1 MSTLNEAAKSHL
13 VKFGTRLNEAK
24 HGQKKSI
31 VIEALAYFGWDN
43 HHKFYNELKSLGW
56 TSGKKT
62 RADYGSTSQSEES
75 LRALAAVTKMS
86 ARANGKTL
94 LETPNAIS
102 ILSQNGHDF
111 GSISNVNRLLRQRNL
126 TAKQMKQE
134 SSHGNFR
141 TEYPNQVHLIDPSL
155 CVLYYPPGTKKGL
168 RVQKYTTAAEQ
179 YKNKPEM
186 LEKIKRLRVWRYVMV
201 DHFSGLISVKYYE
214 SEGENQTIL
223 YDFMLWCWGKLSG
236 SPFHGVPTNM
246 YWDKGSAMTSKAIR
260 NACNCLNINAVAH
273 TTHLA
278 RAKGAVE
285 KANDLVEKNLEG
297 RLFLE
302 PVHSVDELN
311 EVAIKWQNLY
321 NANRIPNYNAKHGRH
336 GKARTDA
343 WLMIMQPAFIQYLRA
358 LPSAEYCRYI
368 FTHEPVTK
376 QVKGNLEITFTHPKA
391 KKTLTYSLEELH
403 GIGAGKQVLV
413 SPVVIGNSGN
423 ITVTVENP
431 LGPNAIHEVEPVVFN
446 EMGYRVNSPVFGEG
460 FDTKKDT
467 VIDTNQKE
475 IDRAAYP
482 GLTDEDIVKAK
493 AKKTTP
499 FNGKIDAISHLKNT
513 DLPAAITP
521 TGTSMEL
528 PDEFIPADVKP
539 LSALQLK
546 RAVMKELG
554 RDLEEADVAFLSHY
568 NEVFP
573 DDVQSIVDE
582 ILRPKATPL
591 KLVNN

>member
-1 MSTLNEAAKSHL
+1 MTTITEAAKNDL
-13 VKFGTRLNEAK
+13 ATFGNRLNDAK
-24 HGQKKSI
+24 HGQKSDI
-31 VIEALAYFGWDN
+31 VNEALTYFGWDN
-43 HHKFYNELKSLGW
+43 HHKFYKELKKLGW

-62 RADYGSTSQSEES
+62 RADYGTTGQSEEA

-102 ILSQNGHDF
+102 ILAQNGYNF
-111 GSISNVNRLLRQRNL
+111 GSVSNTNRLLRQRNL
-126 TAKQMKQE
+126 TAKQIKQD

-141 TEYPNQVHLIDPSL
+141 TEYPNQVHQVDPSL

-186 LEKIKRLRVWRYVMV
+186 MEKIKRLRVWRYVMI

-214 SEGENQTIL
+214 SEGENQHIL
-223 YDFMLWCWGKLSG
+223 YDFLLWCWGKLSG
-236 SPFHGVPTNM
+236 SPFHGVPTNL
-246 YWDKGSAMTSKAIR
+246 YWDKGSAMTSKSIK
-260 NACNCLNINAVAH
+260 NACECLQINAVAH

-311 EVAIKWQNLY
+311 EVAIKWQNLH
-321 NANRIPNYNAKHGRH
+321 NANRIPNYNSKHSRH

-343 WLMIMQPAFIQYLRA
+343 WLMIMQAEYIQHLRT

-368 FTHEPVTK
+368 FTHEPKSK
-376 QVKGNLEITFTHPKA
+376 QVKGNLEITFLHHKA
-391 KKTLTYSLEELH
+391 KQTLTYSLAELD
-403 GIGAGKQVLV
+403 GVGAGMKVLV
-413 SPVVIGNSGN
+413 SPVMIGDSGN

-431 LGPNAIHEVEPVVFN
+431 FGENAIHEVEPIVFN
-446 EMGYRVNSPVFGEG
+446 EMGYRVDSPVFGEG

-467 VIDTNQKE
+467 VIDANQKE
-475 IDRAAYP
+475 MDRLAFP

-493 AKKTTP
+493 AKKVTP
-499 FNGKIDAISHLKNT
+499 FNGEIDAISHLKNT
-513 DLPAAITP
+513 ELPAAITP
-521 TGTSMEL
+521 KGSTMNL
-528 PDEFIPADVKP
+528 PDQFQPTLAKP
-539 LSALQLK
+539 LTAFELK
-546 RAVMKELG
+546 RAVMQNLG
-554 RDLEEADVAFLSHY
+554 RDLEQADVEFLSHY
-568 NEVFP
+568 KEVFA
-573 DDVQSIVDE
+573 DDVPSIVDAL
-582 ILRPKATPL
+582 LRPKSSPL
-591 KLVNN
+591 KLVNT